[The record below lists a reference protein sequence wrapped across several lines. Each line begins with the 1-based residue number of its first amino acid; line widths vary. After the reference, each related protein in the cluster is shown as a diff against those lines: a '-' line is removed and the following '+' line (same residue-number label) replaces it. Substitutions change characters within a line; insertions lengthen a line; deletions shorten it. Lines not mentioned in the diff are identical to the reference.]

1 MTRAL
6 VTGIDG
12 FTGRYLAACLRNA
25 GYTVAG
31 LSHSRAED
39 SPDIHACDLRDQ
51 SQVAEVV
58 ARVQP
63 DVVVHL
69 AAVSFVAHGDVDEIY
84 LANVVGTRH
93 LLEALAHHAGNVRR
107 VVLASSANIYGNSEA
122 QVLTEEVPPA
132 PANDYAVS
140 KLAMEFM
147 AKLWADR
154 LPITIVRPF
163 NYTGVGQSERFLLPK
178 IVSHFRRR
186 APVIELGNLN
196 VVRDF
201 SDVRTI
207 VHCYQRLLE
216 PAAPGGV
223 FNLCSGQ
230 GHSLQDVLA
239 MMRRLSGHSIEVRVS
254 PSLVRANEVLTLVG
268 SRARLDAAVG
278 RVPDIP
284 LTDTLQWML
293 SAPP

>member
-6 VTGIDG
+6 ITGIHG
-12 FTGRYLAACLRNA
+12 FTGRYLAECLRNC
-25 GYTVAG
+25 GYAVAG
-31 LSHSRAED
+31 LSHSTVEGSQD
-39 SPDIHACDLRDQ
+39 VYPCDLLNQ

-69 AAVSFVAHGDVDEIY
+69 AAVSFVAHGDVTALY

-93 LLEALAHHAGNVRR
+93 LLEALARHAGNVRR

-132 PANDYAVS
+132 PTNDYAVS

-147 AKLWADR
+147 VKLWADR

-207 VHCYQRLLE
+207 MQCYQRLLE

>member
-39 SPDIHACDLRDQ
+39 SPDVHACDLRDQ

-69 AAVSFVAHGDVDEIY
+69 AAVSFAAHGDVDEIY

-93 LLEALAHHAGNVRR
+93 LLDALARHAGNVRR

-132 PANDYAVS
+132 PTNDYAVS

-147 AKLWADR
+147 VKLWADR

-186 APVIELGNLN
+186 EPVIELGNLD

-207 VHCYQRLLE
+207 MHCYQRLLE

-239 MMRRLSGHSIEVRVS
+239 MMRRLTGHSIEVRVS

-293 SAPP
+293 SAPA